1 MNIFAAMNSAKWAL
15 LTHQTAIEVTGQNIA
30 NVNNPD
36 YNRQEVLLESAFP
49 VNFGRM
55 ALGTGVQINGVERR
69 FDSFLFSQRMQS
81 NTSLARWEA
90 RDIIMSRLDVV
101 FNEADDNGINQ
112 MMSQMFQS
120 FYNLSINASGLTERQ
135 DVVENARLL
144 TQNISAT
151 ADELKSLRRDVDLKI
166 TATIPEINR
175 LTGEI
180 AQLNKTIHE
189 TEVGNVTANDFRDQ
203 REALLM
209 DLSELVDISYFEQS
223 NNEVVVMMN
232 NGRSLVVGQSSFTL
246 STSVNPQDP
255 ETSSIFWT
263 DASGN
268 QTDIT
273 TEFNSGNIGAWIELR
288 ETDIPDLLDDL
299 DRLAA
304 SVVQEVN
311 NLHASGFGLDGST
324 GTDFFTSLTPGGT
337 GNATNSGSGVLA
349 SGTLLDPETVEL
361 DHYEITFDGAGN
373 YSVFNKFTNAASGT
387 FTYTSG
393 APLTFFQQVGYS
405 IAITGTPAAGDS
417 FNISASYDAAIN
429 MTVNPDVENNLNSI
443 AAGNTTQTGDGDLA
457 RQIADLQYTRL
468 IGTVPGSAAA
478 SGLYTFD
485 DFLGSIVGQ
494 VGSGAVAARS
504 GLVQQES
511 ISNQLLNLREQA
523 SGVSLDE
530 EMVNLVKYQHAY
542 SAASKM
548 ISVIDELLVTL
559 INIK

>member
-180 AQLNKTIHE
+180 AQLNKIIHE

-288 ETDIPDLLDDL
+288 ETDIPDLLNDL